1 MAGRQANRTRRAGH
15 VVGLAVVVLALGA
28 KARSQ
33 VPGQPSPATLGDAQA
48 QSPSSPLPTG
58 GMPAASF
65 ADIVDSGDPPQSMP
79 GPTSAPRPWY
89 NLGPGEAPTA
99 ARVETGIFD
108 TITESIFGE
117 PDRDSW
123 RPLPISTL
131 LSEGWSEAWVPSP
144 SGSGGA
150 PRQG

>member
-33 VPGQPSPATLGDAQA
+33 VPGQPGPATPGDAQA

-65 ADIVDSGDPPQSMP
+65 AEIVGSGDPPQSRP
-79 GPTSAPRPWY
+79 GTTTAPQPWY
-89 NLGPGEAPTA
+89 NLGPGETPTA
-99 ARVETGIFD
+99 ARVELGLLG

-117 PDRDSW
+117 PDRNSW

-131 LSEGWSEAWVPSP
+131 L
-144 SGSGGA
+144 
-150 PRQG
+150 